1 MRKLRYLFI
10 ISTLLTLQFSPQT
23 ERAQSAAKE
32 PYSIERYLNIRS
44 TASPSLS
51 PTGDRVA
58 FLTNITGTPQVWMVG
73 TNGGWPDQ
81 MTFYPD
87 RVDFVRWS
95 PDGSGL
101 IFAMAIG
108 GDENSQLYWMAPDGS
123 QIRALTSDSKIRHNF
138 GGWSHDGKRISYA
151 SNKRNRNF
159 FDVYVM
165 NVATA
170 REELLYQ
177 QDGSNDPVAWSNDDT
192 QLIVSHGNEQLSL
205 DNDLYLV
212 NIASKQVAYL
222 TPHEGPAQFG
232 DARFLPD
239 GHSILLTTDDKREFQ
254 SLAQLDLRTKRVDIL
269 DDTQWD
275 VSAVAVSVD
284 GGMLAY
290 TVNRDGFSE
299 LFVRALDTDGKPLIT
314 TLGPKAPAIKL
325 PGKGVVG
332 GLEFSKDNRKLVFT
346 FNSARF
352 NPDVWSYDLKT
363 KFLNQVT
370 HSSHAGIP
378 QSSFVEPE
386 LIHYQTFDQRIIPAW
401 YYRPPNIQR
410 SDANHPVPVIVN
422 VHGGPEGQALPT
434 FSGVDQYFLSRGY
447 AVLEPNVRGSTGYGK
462 TYTHLDD
469 LQKRED
475 SVKDLAAAVGWLK
488 KEGSADP
495 KRIAL
500 LGGSYGGYM
509 VLAAITLFPDQWS
522 AAVEMF
528 GIANFETNLKNT
540 SGYRRKLRER
550 EYGTLDKDLDF
561 LRSISPIYKVD
572 RIQAPL
578 FVLQGKNDPRV
589 PYTESEQIVK
599 ALRDRNRSVEYILF
613 EDEGHGFVKLN
624 NRLYMYPRIIEFLDK
639 YLKP

>member
-10 ISTLLTLQFSPQT
+10 ISTLLTFQFSPQT

-32 PYSIERYLNIRS
+32 PYGIERYLNIRGS
-44 TASPSLS
+44 ASPSLS

-123 QIRALTSDSKIRHNF
+123 QIRALTSNPKIRHNF
-138 GGWSHDGKRISYA
+138 GGWSHDGKRISYS

-170 REELLYQ
+170 LEELLYQ
-177 QDGSNDPVAWSNDDT
+177 QDGANDPVAWSNHDT

-212 NIASKQVAYL
+212 NIASKQVAHL
-222 TPHEGPAQFG
+222 TPHEGSAQFG
-232 DARFLPD
+232 GVCFLPD

-269 DDTQWD
+269 DDPQWD
-275 VSAVAVSVD
+275 VSAVAASVD

-332 GLEFSKDNRKLVFT
+332 GLEFSKDKRKLVFT

-352 NPDVWSYDLKT
+352 NPDVWIYDLKT
-363 KFLNQVT
+363 RFLNQVT

-386 LIHYQTFDQRIIPAW
+386 LIHYQTFDQRMIPAW
-401 YYRPPNIQR
+401 YYRPIQR
-410 SDANHPVPVIVN
+410 A
-422 VHGGPEGQALPT
+422 G
-434 FSGVDQYFLSRGY
+434 
-447 AVLEPNVRGSTGYGK
+447 
-462 TYTHLDD
+462 
-469 LQKRED
+469 
-475 SVKDLAAAVGWLK
+475 
-488 KEGSADP
+488 
-495 KRIAL
+495 
-500 LGGSYGGYM
+500 
-509 VLAAITLFPDQWS
+509 
-522 AAVEMF
+522 
-528 GIANFETNLKNT
+528 
-540 SGYRRKLRER
+540 
-550 EYGTLDKDLDF
+550 
-561 LRSISPIYKVD
+561 
-572 RIQAPL
+572 
-578 FVLQGKNDPRV
+578 
-589 PYTESEQIVK
+589 
-599 ALRDRNRSVEYILF
+599 
-613 EDEGHGFVKLN
+613 
-624 NRLYMYPRIIEFLDK
+624 
-639 YLKP
+639 